1 MKNLERIWLPT
12 KLLMFGL
19 MVLGISGCKEAAT
32 QSKINETEEEEVLI
46 VPDPISMLVIGEPNL
61 GPVIQRQWKARR
73 DGEVAISHQTLETFV
88 TSNFEIEEGVDV
100 VIYPP
105 ELLGQLAHA
114 EKIKPIPSSLWNSD
128 EFNKNELLKHFRTSI
143 VRYMSEP
150 WAVPLGGPN
159 FAMFCNQ
166 QAFES
171 ANVEPPDTW
180 EEVERRLRKISTE
193 DTPAKID
200 MPLAEG
206 WAARSFLARVAP
218 TIRQRGKLSTLFQR
232 RTMEPLIE
240 GKSFS
245 EALEQLKTVAT
256 ERSIDLTPK
265 SVFDLVVK
273 GDSVVGFTWPTRTDV
288 EAAENDEE
296 PAGEELAEQELIILP
311 LPGVNKWFDD
321 DRKAWTTKADEE
333 EVHVDLIGFGGFVA
347 SVSAESQNETTSFE
361 FLQWVASKQI
371 SVIALSQSTETGPFR
386 ASHLG
391 DVSRWTGTALTI
403 DQTDAYADVISA
415 NHRRPLVLMFPRIP
429 AQQQYYKILDQAVR
443 EFFVS
448 DQSAE
453 DTLKE
458 VADEWRKI
466 TESIGAVRQSRAIRK
481 ESGF

>member
-1 MKNLERIWLPT
+1 
-12 KLLMFGL
+12 
-19 MVLGISGCKEAAT
+19 
-32 QSKINETEEEEVLI
+32 
-46 VPDPISMLVIGEPNL
+46 
-61 GPVIQRQWKARR
+61 
-73 DGEVAISHQTLETFV
+73 
-88 TSNFEIEEGVDV
+88 
-100 VIYPP
+100 
-105 ELLGQLAHA
+105 
-114 EKIKPIPSSLWNSD
+114 
-128 EFNKNELLKHFRTSI
+128 
-143 VRYMSEP
+143 
-150 WAVPLGGPN
+150 
-159 FAMFCNQ
+159 
-166 QAFES
+166 
-171 ANVEPPDTW
+171 
-180 EEVERRLRKISTE
+180 
-193 DTPAKID
+193 
-200 MPLAEG
+200 
-206 WAARSFLARVAP
+206 
-218 TIRQRGKLSTLFQR
+218 
-232 RTMEPLIE
+232 
-240 GKSFS
+240 
-245 EALEQLKTVAT
+245 
-256 ERSIDLTPK
+256 
-265 SVFDLVVK
+265 VFDLVVK